1 MGAISGLMGDIIME
15 GASQAIQGPW
25 LRSGFQPPDALPL
38 VGNERRMPR
47 YPSDTD
53 ATYRERLAEAWSTYG
68 RGGNEGAIIE
78 QLIAFG
84 LTNPVVIPAENSAP
98 TLGFASSRVDTW
110 RFEEPPTIIA
120 TADFD
125 LESTGTSISGMTEIV
140 LTGAGVTWT
149 SIGAPSAPTKVWF
162 DTPVNGRHY
171 MRLDSFPSTTRAIVS
186 DQLDPTL
193 DFTDESLTGEIL
205 DFTNWSRFVVV
216 IEQPNPYESWSYGD
230 GFVYGEG
237 DEFMTYG
244 STATQGDIRSIKAII
259 RKWKERHAINPLFI
273 IELVAGPYYGDPDL
287 EYGDPGLVYDDVGE
301 RIFILH
307 QT

>member
-1 MGAISGLMGDIIME
+1 MPNFRDYVEQISPPWLRRHYGLRLMGAISGLMGDIIME

-216 IEQPNPYESWSYGD
+216 IMGY
-230 GFVYGEG
+230 
-237 DEFMTYG
+237 
-244 STATQGDIRSIKAII
+244 
-259 RKWKERHAINPLFI
+259 
-273 IELVAGPYYGDPDL
+273 
-287 EYGDPGLVYDDVGE
+287 
-301 RIFILH
+301 
-307 QT
+307 